1 MTPSVWKCIRLEET
15 GSTNDDARQLAM
27 EGAPAGTVVAAE
39 TQSAGRGRRG
49 SQWVSPPGRNLMC
62 SVILR
67 PAFALEH
74 WPRLTHATAIAIAEA
89 LEDCGLKPQIKWPN
103 DIYLSGRKVCGI
115 LLETAGNA
123 QGMFVVIG
131 FGLNVNLRAE
141 EFPDELAAT
150 ATSLFIETERIW
162 DRDELLRSILAHLL
176 ARVELVETNF
186 THLLAMAEARSFLR
200 GHRVSLRIND
210 TEERGLVHGLS
221 PNGGLL
227 FEGPDGQVREILT
240 ADVVRRVE

>member
-1 MTPSVWKCIRLEET
+1 MAEADVSSELPLA
-15 GSTNDDARQLAM
+15 DAGLGEASQQPKARAVGLRGVRRVANRRARAL
-27 EGAPAGTVVAAE
+27 APAERRQVCV
-39 TQSAGRGRRG
+39 GRRRAPHHIG
-49 SQWVSPPGRNLMC
+49 AVD
-62 SVILR
+62 I
-67 PAFALEH
+67 AA
-74 WPRLTHATAIAIAEA
+74 HAIAIAIAEA

-131 FGLNVNLRAE
+131 FGLNVNLRTE

-186 THLLAMAEARSFLR
+186 PHLLAMAEARSFLR
-200 GHRVSLRIND
+200 GHRVTLRVND

-227 FEGPDGQVREILT
+227 FEGADGQVREILT
-240 ADVVRRVE
+240 ADVVRRVES